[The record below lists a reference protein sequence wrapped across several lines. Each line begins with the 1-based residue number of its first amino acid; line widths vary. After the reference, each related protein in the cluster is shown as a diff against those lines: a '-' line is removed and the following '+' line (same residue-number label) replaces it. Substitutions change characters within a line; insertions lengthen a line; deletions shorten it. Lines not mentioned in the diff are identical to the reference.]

1 MPLLASLL
9 AGLGERD
16 GMSRAKPHLAHA
28 ALVYAIAV
36 NPGLPAL
43 CDLQV
48 KPTTIGIHT
57 RCFDCLDLA
66 CGQLVEL
73 GHGVVS
79 VDGGGGGDMRALG
92 IRRSVVA
99 APSRLAAGNS
109 YPHYMH
115 GLWRT
120 QANEYE

>member
-1 MPLLASLL
+1 MGSEVGGGAVPKRHSFSGVELRLRLCGVLGLYRVYSVDPEMPLLASLL

-73 GHGVVS
+73 GH
-79 VDGGGGGDMRALG
+79 
-92 IRRSVVA
+92 
-99 APSRLAAGNS
+99 
-109 YPHYMH
+109 
-115 GLWRT
+115 
-120 QANEYE
+120 